1 MIELWAMVG
10 VIFAA
15 CSVVGN
21 DAVQTLGTFIA
32 SNKKITVKSIKIIN
46 KSCLFI
52 IVVFHHY

>member
-1 MIELWAMVG
+1 MGLELWAVIG

-32 SNKKITVKSIKIIN
+32 SNKDTKWQYPS
-46 KSCLFI
+46 
-52 IVVFHHY
+52 YP

>member
-32 SNKKITVKSIKIIN
+32 SNKKISWLKQWVFSN
-46 KSCLFI
+46 LF
-52 IVVFHHY
+52 